1 MVLACVAAALPVV
14 QTMRYATVQAD
25 LVETL
30 FTENRTATAPRGIS
44 EADPWAGRERVSI
57 LLLGGDGSVTREG
70 VRTDSVML
78 LVIDTS
84 TGRSV
89 VFSLPRNMMYAQFP
103 ADSPLHD
110 AFPDGFTDHG
120 DAPDGM
126 LNAVYGQVPAR
137 YPGILGDSDNE
148 GADALK
154 QAVAGSLGIDVDYYV
169 LVNLLGFQQVVDAMG
184 GVTVNVNEP
193 VAINGDTD
201 LGIPPTGYIE
211 PGPDQHLDGF
221 HALWFSRGR
230 WGSDDYERMLR
241 QRCMVGALIDA
252 ADPVTLV
259 RRYLDLA
266 QAGKEIVRTDIPR
279 SVLPAL
285 VNLGLRV
292 KEHRV
297 RSVAFV
303 SSDRFF
309 SGDPDYAWMQESV
322 SRAMAT
328 PDGSRPPAGSDPVR
342 TLARPPRRPPRPATS
357 SPTAAAEPDPGDSV
371 DVGQLRYQ
379 PVTWRVRAR
388 RSVSAGR
395 RPVASSSRDPA
406 VPSVSAMSRRAQH
419 LGGRRAGCV
428 ERLTE
433 RQREVGGVHGQL
445 EGTGGQVVPQPH
457 AARDR
462 RDERGAVVRVEEAL
476 TRAAISRTAAAGSSP
491 SAAAASRPRWA
502 TSGPAAMARVAR

>member
-1 MVLACVAAALPVV
+1 MRGALAVTLLGAVLPGAGLLWTGRLVGYVLLVPTFGGAVYALAAFRDWDALVELAADPKQLRSMAVVLGVGLGVWAVSVLATYWWARPVRASRLPATAGAVIAVLACTAAAVPVV
-14 QTMRYATVQAD
+14 HTMRIATVQAD

-30 FTENRTATAPRGIS
+30 FTENQTATSPRGITH
-44 EADPWAGRERVSI
+44 EDPWGGRDRVSI

-70 VRTDSVML
+70 IRTDSVML
-78 LVIDTS
+78 LVLNTR

-89 VFSLPRNMMYAQFP
+89 MFSLPRNMMYAEFP
-103 ADSPLHD
+103 EDSPLH
-110 AFPDGFTDHG
+110 AVFPDGFTTDG
-120 DAPDGM
+120 DPSSGM
-126 LNAVYGQVPAR
+126 LNAIYGLLPAR

-154 QAVAGSLGIDVDYYV
+154 QAVAGSLGVEVDYYV

-201 LGIPPTGYIE
+201 AGIPPTGYIE
-211 PGPDQHLDGF
+211 PGPNQHLDGF

-285 VNLGLRV
+285 VNLGLKV

-297 RSVAFV
+297 RSIAFV

-309 SGDPDYAWMQESV
+309 SGDPDYAWMHESV
-322 SRAMAT
+322 QRALASL
-328 PDGSRPPAGSDPVR
+328 DG
-342 TLARPPRRPPRPATS
+342 RRPPRPAGAS
-357 SPTAAAEPDPGDSV
+357 DPGEAV
-371 DVGQLRYQ
+371 DVKNSCAYN
-379 PVTWRVRAR
+379 P
-388 RSVSAGR
+388 
-395 RPVASSSRDPA
+395 AS
-406 VPSVSAMSRRAQH
+406 
-419 LGGRRAGCV
+419 
-428 ERLTE
+428 
-433 RQREVGGVHGQL
+433 
-445 EGTGGQVVPQPH
+445 
-457 AARDR
+457 
-462 RDERGAVVRVEEAL
+462 
-476 TRAAISRTAAAGSSP
+476 
-491 SAAAASRPRWA
+491 
-502 TSGPAAMARVAR
+502 

>member
-1 MVLACVAAALPVV
+1 
-14 QTMRYATVQAD
+14 MRYTAVQAD

-44 EADPWAGRERVSI
+44 EEDPWAGREHVSI
-57 LLLGGDGSVTREG
+57 LLLGGDGSVSREG

-78 LVIDTS
+78 LVMNTR

-103 ADSPLHD
+103 EDSPLHD
-110 AFPDGFTDHG
+110 VFPDGFTSDG
-120 DAPDGM
+120 DPSSGM
-126 LNAVYGQVPAR
+126 LNAVYGLLPAR

-154 QAVAGSLGIDVDYYV
+154 QAIAGSLGIDVDYYV

-193 VAINGDTD
+193 VAINGNTD
-201 LGIPPTGYIE
+201 LRDPAHRLHRARARPA
-211 PGPDQHLDGF
+211 PRRLPRPVVQP
-221 HALWFSRGR
+221 GR

-322 SRAMAT
+322 QRAMAT
-328 PDGSRPPAGSDPVR
+328 LDGARRPAGAVR
-342 TLARPPRRPPRPATS
+342 RSRQVGRRAQ
-357 SPTAAAEPDPGDSV
+357 
-371 DVGQLRYQ
+371 QLRLPARHMTEKRSGR
-379 PVTWRVRAR
+379 PV
-388 RSVSAGR
+388 
-395 RPVASSSRDPA
+395 RPVASSTRDPA
-406 VPSVSAMSRRAQH
+406 VPSVSAMS
-419 LGGRRAGCV
+419 LM
-428 ERLTE
+428 T
-433 RQREVGGVHGQL
+433 
-445 EGTGGQVVPQPH
+445 P
-457 AARDR
+457 
-462 RDERGAVVRVEEAL
+462 
-476 TRAAISRTAAAGSSP
+476 RTWAAAVAGASSGSP
-491 SAAAASRPRWA
+491 SASARSAVCT
-502 TSGPAAMARVAR
+502 TSSKVRVGR

>member
-1 MVLACVAAALPVV
+1 MPERLPRHRASPASRVRLRRARTVRGALGVTLLGAVLPGAGWLWTGRLLGYVLLVPFVGSAVYLLATLRDVRTLVELATDPERLRSVSVVLGVALAVWAVSVLTTYAMARPTRARRLPVAAGAVLVVLACVAAALPVV

-57 LLLGGDGSVTREG
+57 LLLGGDGAVSREG
-70 VRTDSVML
+70 VRTDSVVL
-78 LVIDTS
+78 LTVDTK
-84 TGRSV
+84 TGRAV
-89 VFSLPRNMMYAQFP
+89 MFSLPRNMMYAQFP
-103 ADSPLHD
+103 AGSPLHD
-110 AFPDGFTDHG
+110 AFPDGFTPLG
-120 DAPDGM
+120 DDSNGM

-137 YPGILGDSDNE
+137 YPGILGDSANE

-154 QAVAGSLGIDVDYYV
+154 QAVAGSLGVDVDYYV

-201 LGIPPTGYIE
+201 RGIPPTGYIE
-211 PGPDQHLDGF
+211 PGPNQHLDGF

-241 QRCMVGALIDA
+241 QRCMVGALIDE

-266 QAGKEIVRTDIPR
+266 EAGKEIVRTDIPR

-285 VNLGLRV
+285 VNLGLKV

-303 SSDRFF
+303 SSERFF

-322 SRAMAT
+322 RRALAAPGNSRPSGGAT
-328 PDGSRPPAGSDPVR
+328 PSTTPVTAPSSTPAS
-342 TLARPPRRPPRPATS
+342 PATS
-357 SPTAAAEPDPGDSV
+357 SPTVAAEPDPGESV
-371 DVGQLRYQ
+371 DVRDSCEYQ
-379 PVTWRVRAR
+379 PVT
-388 RSVSAGR
+388 
-395 RPVASSSRDPA
+395 
-406 VPSVSAMSRRAQH
+406 
-419 LGGRRAGCV
+419 
-428 ERLTE
+428 
-433 RQREVGGVHGQL
+433 
-445 EGTGGQVVPQPH
+445 
-457 AARDR
+457 
-462 RDERGAVVRVEEAL
+462 
-476 TRAAISRTAAAGSSP
+476 
-491 SAAAASRPRWA
+491 
-502 TSGPAAMARVAR
+502 

>member
-1 MVLACVAAALPVV
+1 MHQRAALHRAPRKPRARLRRARTVRGALGVTLLGAVLPGAGLLWTGRLVGYLLLVPTFGGAVYALAAFRDWHALVELATDPAQLRSMAVFLGLGLGVWTVNVLATYWWARPRRASRLPATAGAVIAVLACTAAALPVV
-14 QTMRYATVQAD
+14 HTMRIATVQAD

-30 FTENRTATAPRGIS
+30 FTENQTATSPRGIN
-44 EADPWAGRERVSI
+44 EEDPWGGRDRVSI

-70 VRTDSVML
+70 IRTDSVML
-78 LVIDTS
+78 LVLNTR

-89 VFSLPRNMMYAQFP
+89 MFSLPRNMMYAEFP
-103 ADSPLHD
+103 DDSPLHD
-110 AFPDGFTDHG
+110 VFPDGFTTDG
-120 DAPDGM
+120 DPSSGM
-126 LNAVYGQVPAR
+126 LNAIYGLLPAR

-154 QAVAGSLGIDVDYYV
+154 QAVAGSLGVEVDYYV

-201 LGIPPTGYIE
+201 AGIPPTGYIE

-241 QRCMVGALIDA
+241 QRCMIGALIDA

-266 QAGKEIVRTDIPR
+266 KAGKEIVRTDIPR

-285 VNLGLRV
+285 VNLGLKV

-297 RSVAFV
+297 RSIAFV

-309 SGDPDYAWMQESV
+309 SGDPDYDWMHESV
-322 SRAMAT
+322 QRALASL
-328 PDGSRPPAGSDPVR
+328 DGK
-342 TLARPPRRPPRPATS
+342 RPPRPPDAD
-357 SPTAAAEPDPGDSV
+357 DPGEAV
-371 DVGQLRYQ
+371 DVKNSCAYH
-379 PVTWRVRAR
+379 PV
-388 RSVSAGR
+388 S
-395 RPVASSSRDPA
+395 
-406 VPSVSAMSRRAQH
+406 
-419 LGGRRAGCV
+419 
-428 ERLTE
+428 
-433 RQREVGGVHGQL
+433 
-445 EGTGGQVVPQPH
+445 
-457 AARDR
+457 
-462 RDERGAVVRVEEAL
+462 
-476 TRAAISRTAAAGSSP
+476 
-491 SAAAASRPRWA
+491 
-502 TSGPAAMARVAR
+502 

>member
-1 MVLACVAAALPVV
+1 MRGALGVTLLGAVLPGAGWLWSGRLIGYVLLVPVVGGCVYALATLRDVDALVDLATDPARLRAFAVVLGIGLTVWAVSVLTTYVWVRPARAARWPSVAGAVVVAVACVAAALPVV
-14 QTMRYATVQAD
+14 QTMRYTAVQAD

-44 EADPWAGRERVSI
+44 EEDPWGGREHVSI

-78 LVIDTS
+78 LVLNTR

-103 ADSPLHD
+103 EDSPLH
-110 AFPDGFTDHG
+110 AVFPDGFTSDG
-120 DAPDGM
+120 DPSSGM
-126 LNAVYGQVPAR
+126 LNAVYGLLPAR

-154 QAVAGSLGIDVDYYV
+154 QAIAGSLGIDVDYYV

-193 VAINGDTD
+193 VAINGNTD

-303 SSDRFF
+303 SSERFF

-322 SRAMAT
+322 GRAMAAL
-328 PDGSRPPAGSDPVR
+328 DGARRPAGSG
-342 TLARPPRRPPRPATS
+342 
-357 SPTAAAEPDPGDSV
+357 PDPGKSV
-371 DVGQLRYQ
+371 DVRNSCAYQ
-379 PVTWRVRAR
+379 PIT
-388 RSVSAGR
+388 
-395 RPVASSSRDPA
+395 
-406 VPSVSAMSRRAQH
+406 
-419 LGGRRAGCV
+419 
-428 ERLTE
+428 
-433 RQREVGGVHGQL
+433 
-445 EGTGGQVVPQPH
+445 
-457 AARDR
+457 
-462 RDERGAVVRVEEAL
+462 
-476 TRAAISRTAAAGSSP
+476 
-491 SAAAASRPRWA
+491 
-502 TSGPAAMARVAR
+502 

>member
-1 MVLACVAAALPVV
+1 MRGALGVTVLGAVLPGAGILWTGRMLGYVLMVPAFGGAVYFVAAMPGLHTVVALATDPGRLRGASVVLGVVLAVWTVNVLATYFWARPKRAARGPSVAAGVLVALACVAAALPVV
-14 QTMRYATVQAD
+14 QTMRYATTQAD

-30 FTENRTATAPRGIS
+30 FTANRTATAPRGIS
-44 EADPWAGRERVSI
+44 EEDPWGGREHVSI

-78 LVIDTS
+78 LTMNTR

-89 VFSLPRNMMYAQFP
+89 MFSLPRNMMYAQFP

-110 AFPDGFTDHG
+110 AFPDGFTALG
-120 DAPDGM
+120 DASNGM

-154 QAVAGSLGIDVDYYV
+154 QAVAGSLGVDVDYYV

-201 LGIPPTGYIE
+201 RGIPPTGYIE

-259 RRYLDLA
+259 RNYLDLA

-292 KEHRV
+292 KDHRV

-303 SSDRFF
+303 ASDRFF

-322 SRAMAT
+322 RRAMDAL
-328 PDGSRPPAGSDPVR
+328 DRPRGGGG
-342 TLARPPRRPPRPATS
+342 RPST
-357 SPTAAAEPDPGDSV
+357 EPDPGDAV
-371 DVGQLRYQ
+371 DVSDSCAYH
-379 PVTWRVRAR
+379 
-388 RSVSAGR
+388 
-395 RPVASSSRDPA
+395 PVA
-406 VPSVSAMSRRAQH
+406 
-419 LGGRRAGCV
+419 
-428 ERLTE
+428 
-433 RQREVGGVHGQL
+433 
-445 EGTGGQVVPQPH
+445 
-457 AARDR
+457 
-462 RDERGAVVRVEEAL
+462 
-476 TRAAISRTAAAGSSP
+476 
-491 SAAAASRPRWA
+491 
-502 TSGPAAMARVAR
+502 

>member
-1 MVLACVAAALPVV
+1 MAAALPVV
-14 QTMRYATVQAD
+14 QTMRYTAVQAD

-44 EADPWAGRERVSI
+44 EEDPWGGREHVSI

-78 LVIDTS
+78 LVLNTR

-103 ADSPLHD
+103 EDSPLHD
-110 AFPDGFTDHG
+110 VFPDGFTSDG
-120 DAPDGM
+120 DPSSGM
-126 LNAVYGQVPAR
+126 LNAVYGLLPAR

-154 QAVAGSLGIDVDYYV
+154 QAIAGSLGIDVDYYV

-193 VAINGDTD
+193 VAINGNTD

-322 SRAMAT
+322 GRAMAT
-328 PDGSRPPAGSDPVR
+328 LDGARRPGGRWSRSRQVGRRPQQLRVPAGHMTEKRSGRPV
-342 TLARPPRRPPRPATS
+342 
-357 SPTAAAEPDPGDSV
+357 
-371 DVGQLRYQ
+371 
-379 PVTWRVRAR
+379 
-388 RSVSAGR
+388 
-395 RPVASSSRDPA
+395 RPVASNTSDPA
-406 VPSVSAMSRRAQH
+406 VPSVRAMPVTMSSACAAAV
-419 LGGRRAGCV
+419 AGASI
-428 ERLTE
+428 
-433 RQREVGGVHGQL
+433 
-445 EGTGGQVVPQPH
+445 GTPS
-457 AARDR
+457 ASARS
-462 RDERGAVVRVEEAL
+462 AVCTTSSKVRVG
-476 TRAAISRTAAAGSSP
+476 R
-491 SAAAASRPRWA
+491 
-502 TSGPAAMARVAR
+502 

>member
-1 MVLACVAAALPVV
+1 MELATDPERLRGVSVVLGVGLGVWAVSVLTTYAMARPARARRLPVAAGALLVVLACVAAALPVV

-70 VRTDSVML
+70 VRTDSVVL
-78 LVIDTS
+78 LTIDTK
-84 TGRSV
+84 TGRAV
-89 VFSLPRNMMYAQFP
+89 MFSLPRNMMYAQFP

-110 AFPDGFTDHG
+110 AFPEGFTPLG
-120 DAPDGM
+120 DDSSGM

-154 QAVAGSLGIDVDYYV
+154 QAVAGSLGVDVDYYV

-201 LGIPPTGYIE
+201 RGIPPTGYIQ
-211 PGPDQHLDGF
+211 PGPNQHLDGF

-241 QRCMVGALIDA
+241 QRCMVGALIDE

-266 QAGKEIVRTDIPR
+266 RGRQGDRPHRHPAVGAARPGQPRAQGQGAPGPLGRLRVLRPVLLGRPRLRLDAGVRTTGARCPGR
-279 SVLPAL
+279 LS
-285 VNLGLRV
+285 
-292 KEHRV
+292 
-297 RSVAFV
+297 
-303 SSDRFF
+303 
-309 SGDPDYAWMQESV
+309 
-322 SRAMAT
+322 
-328 PDGSRPPAGSDPVR
+328 AGWRSDPE
-342 TLARPPRRPPRPATS
+342 LDARCR
-357 SPTAAAEPDPGDSV
+357 
-371 DVGQLRYQ
+371 
-379 PVTWRVRAR
+379 
-388 RSVSAGR
+388 
-395 RPVASSSRDPA
+395 
-406 VPSVSAMSRRAQH
+406 
-419 LGGRRAGCV
+419 
-428 ERLTE
+428 
-433 RQREVGGVHGQL
+433 
-445 EGTGGQVVPQPH
+445 
-457 AARDR
+457 
-462 RDERGAVVRVEEAL
+462 RGAR
-476 TRAAISRTAAAGSSP
+476 
-491 SAAAASRPRWA
+491 
-502 TSGPAAMARVAR
+502 SG

>member
-1 MVLACVAAALPVV
+1 VAAALPVV
-14 QTMRYATVQAD
+14 QTMRYTAVQAD

-30 FTENRTATAPRGIS
+30 FTDNRTATAPRGIS
-44 EADPWAGRERVSI
+44 EADPWAGREHVSI
-57 LLLGGDGSVTREG
+57 LLLGGDGSVSREG

-78 LVIDTS
+78 LVLNTR

-89 VFSLPRNMMYAQFP
+89 VFSLPRNMMHAQFP
-103 ADSPLHD
+103 VGSPLHEV
-110 AFPDGFTDHG
+110 FPDGFASDG
-120 DAPDGM
+120 DPSSGM
-126 LNAVYGQVPAR
+126 LNAVYGLLPAR

-148 GADALK
+148 GADVLK
-154 QAVAGSLGIDVDYYV
+154 QAIAGSLGIDVDYYV

-193 VAINGDTD
+193 VAINGNTD

-241 QRCMVGALIDA
+241 QRCMVGALMDA

-309 SGDPDYAWMQESV
+309 SGDPDYAWMQDSA

-328 PDGSRPPAGSDPVR
+328 LDGARRPAGSG
-342 TLARPPRRPPRPATS
+342 T
-357 SPTAAAEPDPGDSV
+357 DPGKSV
-371 DVGQLRYQ
+371 DVRNSCAYQ
-379 PVTWRVRAR
+379 PVT
-388 RSVSAGR
+388 
-395 RPVASSSRDPA
+395 
-406 VPSVSAMSRRAQH
+406 
-419 LGGRRAGCV
+419 
-428 ERLTE
+428 
-433 RQREVGGVHGQL
+433 
-445 EGTGGQVVPQPH
+445 
-457 AARDR
+457 
-462 RDERGAVVRVEEAL
+462 
-476 TRAAISRTAAAGSSP
+476 
-491 SAAAASRPRWA
+491 
-502 TSGPAAMARVAR
+502 

>member
-1 MVLACVAAALPVV
+1 VDIGRRDGILAPVHTRAGGHRAQRVRLRRARTVRGALGVTLLGIVLPGSGILWTGRLIGYLLMVPAVGGAVYLLGSLRDVRGLVELAADPERLRDASVVLGVGLGVWMVSVLATYFWARPAGARTAHAATGAAVVVLACLAAALPVV
-14 QTMRYATVQAD
+14 HTMRIASAQAD

-44 EADPWAGRERVSI
+44 EEDPWGGREHVSI

-78 LVIDTS
+78 LVLNTR

-89 VFSLPRNMMYAQFP
+89 MFSLPRNMMYAQFP
-103 ADSPLHD
+103 LDSPLHGL
-110 AFPDGFTDHG
+110 FPDGYTTDG
-120 DAPDGM
+120 DPSAGM
-126 LNAVYGQVPAR
+126 LNAIYGQLPAR
-137 YPGILGDSDNE
+137 YPGVLGDSDNE

-154 QAVAGSLGIDVDYYV
+154 QAVAGSLGVDVDYYV

-201 LGIPPTGYIE
+201 RGIPPTGYIE

-266 QAGKEIVRTDIPR
+266 EAGKEIVRTDIPR

-292 KEHRV
+292 KDHRV
-297 RSVAFV
+297 RSIAFV
-303 SSDRFF
+303 SSERFF
-309 SGDPDYAWMQESV
+309 SGDPDYTWMHESV
-322 SRAMAT
+322 QRAMEAL
-328 PDGSRPPAGSDPVR
+328 DGR
-342 TLARPPRRPPRPATS
+342 RRPPPGGPAT
-357 SPTAAAEPDPGDSV
+357 DPGEAV
-371 DVGQLRYQ
+371 DVKNSCAYH
-379 PVTWRVRAR
+379 PVT
-388 RSVSAGR
+388 
-395 RPVASSSRDPA
+395 
-406 VPSVSAMSRRAQH
+406 
-419 LGGRRAGCV
+419 
-428 ERLTE
+428 
-433 RQREVGGVHGQL
+433 
-445 EGTGGQVVPQPH
+445 
-457 AARDR
+457 
-462 RDERGAVVRVEEAL
+462 
-476 TRAAISRTAAAGSSP
+476 
-491 SAAAASRPRWA
+491 
-502 TSGPAAMARVAR
+502 